1 MSDWSII
8 EKIVDQALDLPFEKR
23 EQFIREKCIN
33 DSRLYQKVLEYL
45 NSIQQST
52 SFFSKADKTLA
63 TIINTSTSN
72 KSGFTSK
79 LIGSVIDKY
88 EIVDLICHGGMGTV
102 FLAQRIDGV
111 YEQTVALKIVR
122 HGMETPENICRF
134 EKEREILAGLNHPN
148 IAKLIDGG
156 VTDFGLPYLVMEYV
170 DGIPI
175 DDYCEKNKLTISQ
188 RINLVISLCNAVQFA
203 HNNLVIHRDLK
214 PANIL
219 IDKNGHVKILD
230 FGIAKLVEDRIDYKG
245 VHEITSTQAIT
256 PAYAAPEQIT
266 GNSVTTSTDTYS
278 MGVLLYKLLAGIT
291 PFNLNDVSP
300 YSGRETIINQE
311 PLKPSLKFKRLTI
324 EQQSKI
330 SESRVVSTSK
340 LFKILKEDLDAIL
353 LKSLRKE
360 AYERYQTIDNLVE
373 DLKRYLSNKPVLA
386 HQGSFTYRTK
396 KLVRRNYKQIFVAAA
411 IILLSVTFS
420 IFHSNR
426 ITEEKNI
433 AQYEAMKTA
442 EVSSLLFDLFEANT
456 PDQSLGETITAQELL
471 EQGLKRAEKLVN
483 QPELQAQMF
492 SVIGKVYLKIG
503 NVSKSKSLIDK
514 SVDIYTRLHGK
525 DHPETA
531 LAIASQASVQ
541 SSIGNYSDA
550 EILYDYAL
558 GILENHSGT
567 YLNKYTDS
575 INEQGYVLRRQGK
588 YEEAEE
594 VFRKNYNLL
603 RDQHGEHNAKVVNA
617 LNGVGVT
624 QFNRGYYEKAENIF
638 REVLDKRIQI
648 YGETHPDI
656 AESKNSLGALLMNLS
671 QFKEAERLFEDAF
684 YLRNRILGENHPK
697 TLLTLNNLAILQRDR
712 GKFDLSATSFEKV
725 ISKKE
730 QRFGNNTVASA
741 ISYFS
746 YGELLLMMERYEEA
760 NTQFNKSLQIFK
772 DYLGEDHSF
781 TARSK
786 MNLGIGYLHTNRI
799 NEAESLINDGY
810 NKVVEIHSENTL
822 ERAIADH
829 QFGILNIK
837 KGNYQL
843 AGLHLEKSLNA
854 FKTLERNES
863 ARSKIVLKDI
873 QMLKQVAL
881 SE

>member
-8 EKIVDQALDLPFEKR
+8 EKIVDQALEVPFEKR
-23 EQFIREKCIN
+23 EQFIRDKCGN
-33 DSRLYQKVLEYL
+33 DSHLRQKILSYL

-52 SFFSKADKTLA
+52 SFFSKADKALSTV
-63 TIINTSTSN
+63 INTSAS
-72 KSGFTSK
+72 SRSAFTSK

-88 EIVDLICHGGMGTV
+88 EIVDLISHGGMGTV
-102 FLAQRIDGV
+102 FLAQRVDGV

-148 IAKLIDGG
+148 IARLIDGG

-170 DGIPI
+170 DGTPI
-175 DDYCEKNKLTISQ
+175 DEYCENNKLTISQ
-188 RINLVISLCNAVQFA
+188 RIELVISLCNAVQFA

-230 FGIAKLVEDRIDYKG
+230 FGIAKLVEDRIDFEDESE
-245 VHEITSTQAIT
+245 VTSTHAVT

-278 MGVLLYKLLAGIT
+278 MGVLLYKLLVGVT

-300 YSGRETIINQE
+300 FSGREKIVNQE
-311 PLKPSLKFKRLTI
+311 PFKPSLKFSQLTT
-324 EQQSKI
+324 EQQNKFSK
-330 SESRVVSTSK
+330 SRLVSASK
-340 LFKILKEDLDAIL
+340 LFKILKVDLDAIL

-360 AYERYQTIDNLVE
+360 ACKRYQTIDNLVE
-373 DLKRYLSNKPVLA
+373 DLKRYLSNKPVFA
-386 HQGSFTYRTK
+386 HQGSFSYRTK
-396 KLVRRNYKQIFVAAA
+396 KLMRRNYKQIFVAAA
-411 IILLSVTFS
+411 IILLSVTFA

-442 EVSSLLFDLFEANT
+442 EISSLLFDLFEANT
-456 PDQSLGETITAQELL
+456 PDQSLGETVTAQELL
-471 EQGLKRAEKLVN
+471 ERGLNRAEKLVN

-492 SVIGKVYLKIG
+492 GVIGKVYLKIG

-514 SVDIYTRLHGK
+514 SVDIYTRVYGK
-525 DHPETA
+525 EHPETA
-531 LAIASQASVQ
+531 LAIASQALVQ

-550 EILYDYAL
+550 EMLYDYAL
-558 GILENHSGT
+558 GVLEDHSGA

-603 RDQHGEHNAKVVNA
+603 KDQHGELNPKVVAA

-624 QFNRGYYEKAENIF
+624 QFNRGYYERAENIF
-638 REVLDKRIQI
+638 REVLEKRIQI
-648 YGETHPDI
+648 YGDTHPDI
-656 AESKNSLGALLMNLS
+656 AESKNSLGALLMNLG
-671 QFKEAERLFEDAF
+671 QFKEAEKLFEDAF

-730 QRFGNNTVASA
+730 KRFGTNTVASA

-746 YGELLLMMERYEEA
+746 YGELLLMMERFEEA
-760 NTQFNKSLQIFK
+760 NTQFNKSLQIFE
-772 DYLGEDHSF
+772 DFLGDDHSF

-786 MNLGIGYLHTNRI
+786 MNLGTGYLYTNKI
-799 NEAESLINDGY
+799 DEAERLIQEGY
-810 NKVVEIHSENTL
+810 DKVIEIHSENTL

-829 QFGILNIK
+829 QFGIMNIK

-843 AGLHLEKSLNA
+843 AGLHLEKSLDA
-854 FKTLERNES
+854 FNTLERNES

-881 SE
+881 SQ

>member
-8 EKIVDQALDLPFEKR
+8 EKIVDQALELPFEER
-23 EQFIREKCIN
+23 ESFIREKCQN
-33 DSRLYQKVLEYL
+33 DSHLSKRVLNYL
-45 NSIQQST
+45 QSIQQST
-52 SFFSKADKTLA
+52 SFFSKADKALSSV
-63 TIINTSTSN
+63 INTSTSN

-88 EIVDLICHGGMGTV
+88 EIVDLISHGGMGSV
-102 FLAQRIDGV
+102 FLAQRMDGV

-148 IAKLIDGG
+148 IARLIDGG

-170 DGIPI
+170 DGTPI
-175 DDYCEKNKLTISQ
+175 DEYCENNKLTISQ
-188 RINLVISLCNAVQFA
+188 RITLVISLCNAVQFA

-219 IDKNGHVKILD
+219 IDKNGRVKILD
-230 FGIAKLVEDRIDYKG
+230 FGIAKLVEDRIDFEG
-245 VHEITSTQAIT
+245 DSEVTSTQAVT

-278 MGVLLYKLLAGIT
+278 MGVLLYKLLAGVT

-300 YSGRETIINQE
+300 YSGREKIINQE
-311 PLKPSLKFKRLTI
+311 PLKPSLKFNKLTI
-324 EQQSKI
+324 EQQNKI
-330 SESRVVSTSK
+330 SKSRLVSASK
-340 LFKILKEDLDAIL
+340 LFKILKVDLDAIL

-360 AYERYQTIDNLVE
+360 ACERYQTIDNLVE
-373 DLKRYLSNKPVLA
+373 DLKRYLSNKPVFA

-396 KLVRRNYKQIFVAAA
+396 KLVRRNYKQIFVTAA
-411 IILLSVTFS
+411 IILLSVTFA

-442 EVSSLLFDLFEANT
+442 EISSLLFDLFEANA

-471 EQGLKRAEKLVN
+471 ERGLNRAEKLVN

-492 SVIGKVYLKIG
+492 GVIGKVYLKIG

-514 SVDIYTRLHGK
+514 SVDIYSRIYGTN
-525 DHPETA
+525 HPETA
-531 LAIASQASVQ
+531 LAIASQALVQ

-550 EILYDYAL
+550 EMLYDYAL
-558 GILENHSGT
+558 GILEDHSGA

-603 RDQHGEHNAKVVNA
+603 RDQHGELNAKVVAA

-638 REVLDKRIQI
+638 GEVLDKRIQI

-656 AESKNSLGALLMNLS
+656 AESKNSLGALLMNLG
-671 QFKEAERLFEDAF
+671 QYKEAEQLFEDAF

-730 QRFGNNTVASA
+730 QRFGTNTVASA

-746 YGELLLMMERYEEA
+746 YGELLLMMERFEES
-760 NTQFNKSLQIFK
+760 NTQFNKSLQIFE
-772 DYLGEDHSF
+772 DFLGEDHSF

-786 MNLGIGYLHTNRI
+786 MNLGIGYLHTNKI
-799 NEAESLINDGY
+799 NEAERLIQEGY

-829 QFGILNIK
+829 QFGIMNIK

-843 AGLHLEKSLNA
+843 AGLHLKKSLDA
-854 FKTLERNES
+854 FNTLERIES
-863 ARSKIVLKDI
+863 ARSKIVLEDI